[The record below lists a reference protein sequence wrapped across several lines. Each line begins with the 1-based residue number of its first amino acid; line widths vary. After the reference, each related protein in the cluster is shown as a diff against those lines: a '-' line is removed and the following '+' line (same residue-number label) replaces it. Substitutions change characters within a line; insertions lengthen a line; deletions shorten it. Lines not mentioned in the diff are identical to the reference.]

1 MYVQT
6 VRDTTYLDYSIQFV
20 ASLSTGMEEIDKL
33 ELRESLLSFLVGIR
47 EQPKRQLYQDLSYL
61 FEVDPSSVKPH
72 FEIRNESSRV
82 EELTRE
88 REQEPISEEDIAIE
102 MLEHDF
108 IVKMPPK
115 KRYKIQVHMR
125 SVKKG
130 EPRLVEPDDFSV
142 TE

>member
-1 MYVQT
+1 MMNVQT
-6 VRDTTYLDYSIQFV
+6 VRDTTYSDYPNV
-20 ASLSTGMEEIDKL
+20 ASPSTGMEEIDKI
-33 ELRESLLSFLVGIR
+33 ELGESSLPFLVGIR

-61 FEVDPSSVKPH
+61 FEVDLSSVKPH
-72 FEIRNESSRV
+72 FEIRNETSRV

-108 IVKMPPK
+108 IVKMSPK
-115 KRYKIQVHMR
+115 KRYKIQVHVR
-125 SVKKG
+125 SAKKG